1 MNAIDQFAAAAE
13 KVDQS
18 LASKAKVAFPVNDPL
33 PELPSIA
40 EVVRNLATLPAL
52 EYDQARQSEADRLG
66 VRVSTLDK
74 EIANARRDR
83 QEQVGKTAMFP
94 TIEPWYQ
101 AVAGDQLLDEILI
114 TIKQFIVCDR
124 EVAIATTLWIAFT
137 WLIDS
142 VQVAPLAVI
151 TAPEKRCGKSQL
163 LNLIGKL
170 SRRPLVAS
178 NISPAATF
186 RVIEAHCPT
195 LLIDEADS
203 FLKENEEL
211 RGVINSGHTRQSA
224 YVIRTVGDNH
234 EPRQFSTWGAKAISG
249 IGHLADTVMDRAI
262 VLELRRKLPHETVQR
277 LRHAEGGLFE
287 RLVSMLA
294 RFSADAAS
302 SIANSRPNLPESL
315 NDRAQDNWEPLLA
328 IADYAGG
335 IWPEW
340 ARKAALKL
348 SGTEQDTVSSSTEL
362 LADISEVFE
371 AKKVN
376 KMYTADL
383 VEALCEDSEKS
394 WATYYRGEPIT
405 PKQLSRR
412 LSGYGISSRQ
422 LRISYDNKKGFEL
435 SQFEDAFA
443 RYVTI
448 PSNPS
453 EFAETSKQSPGKPVL
468 TGLSTVSLSSSR
480 IETSETQNKN
490 VSIQSQYF
498 ETEKFNETR
507 KTAPVLGYNDVSVK
521 IPAAVDAIGTET
533 DREVF

>member
-1 MNAIDQFAAAAE
+1 MNAIDQFATAAE

-18 LASKAKVAFPVNDPL
+18 LASKSKCALPVPDPL
-33 PELPSIA
+33 PEALSN
-40 EVVRNLATLPAL
+40 VGVLLRLATLPAL
-52 EYDQARQSEADRLG
+52 EYDQVRQFEADNLG

-74 EIANARRDR
+74 EVANAKQGR
-83 QEQVGKTAMFP
+83 QEQGGKAAMFP
-94 TIEPWYQ
+94 KVELWKQSI
-101 AVAGDQLLDEILI
+101 AGDELLTEILA
-114 TIKQFIVCDR
+114 TIQQFIVCNRD
-124 EVAIATTLWIAFT
+124 VAIATTLWIAFT
-137 WLIDS
+137 WLVDS

-203 FLKENEEL
+203 FFRKNEEL

-224 YVIRTVGDNH
+224 YVIRTVGDDH

-262 VLELRRKLPHETVQR
+262 VLELRRKLPTESVKR
-277 LRHAEGGLFE
+277 LRHVEPGLFD
-287 RLVSMLA
+287 RLASMLA
-294 RFSADAAS
+294 RFAEDAATVIS
-302 SIANSRPNLPESL
+302 NSRPNLPESL

-328 IADYAGG
+328 IADLAGG
-335 IWPEW
+335 NWPEL
-340 ARKAALKL
+340 ARRAALKL
-348 SGTEQDTVSSSTEL
+348 SGAAQDSFSSSSEL
-362 LADISEVFE
+362 LVDIREVFVT
-371 AKKVN
+371 KKVN

-394 WATYYRGEPIT
+394 WATYNRDKPIT

-422 LRISYDNKKGFEL
+422 LRISYANKKGFEL

-443 RYVTI
+443 RYLVPLSST
-448 PSNPS
+448 PAA
-453 EFAETSKQSPGKPVL
+453 AETSKQNLWNPVL
-468 TGLSTVSLSSSR
+468 TGFSAVSVSSPR
-480 IETSETQNKN
+480 IETSETRNTN
-490 VSIQSQYF
+490 VSIQSQCF
-498 ETEKFNETR
+498 ETEKFNETQ
-507 KTAPVLGYNDVSVK
+507 KPAPVLGCNDVSVR
-521 IPAAVDAIGTET
+521 IPRAAETIGTKL